1 MREPIHRLVLEYL
14 AHHGYARTARAFKA
28 QCDRRRGLDADATSG
43 AATGAGPAR
52 GGGADPDVEMGDESG
67 RRGGDDLELRTR
79 IVGAVVAG
87 EMDAALAETRA
98 RYPGVLEEANGLML
112 IKMRCR
118 KFVEMVLEAAEA
130 QRRVRAE
137 SEDGVVLVGGED
149 EEEEEEE
156 EERMVMIGVGA
167 DGMDVD
173 DDAPMAGSSDRTG
186 VTNGYVTVRGPGEEG
201 SLSVSTSPGAGAEEG
216 LLLKALAYGRALD
229 AEYNLDGR
237 PEVRAICERT
247 FAILASKDLAT
258 AGGAV
263 AEVVGHEARVALA
276 NELNQAILSAWCSR
290 LLSGSFCPDGWFVL
304 AQSLRDGLN
313 GLRWRCCTD
322 RRRRASSSLGCR
334 ALARQRSQTC
344 PRSFSMLDPRLL
356 FWASVCITPHGL
368 IPLLPLLYR
377 SPKPQLILN
386 DHYFVSTERC
396 K

>member
-1 MREPIHRLVLEYL
+1 MCNTGPAFDNVGKDCDIFPSVGLRHSGEAIRVNFGHEQFKFDIEFHVQQQRNDTWAKIQCTPLDKLFAAPAPGSTSHTDPSPSMASDLVSEERVREPIHRLVLEYL

-43 AATGAGPAR
+43 PSTGAGPAR

-67 RRGGDDLELRTR
+67 RRAGDDLELRTR

-149 EEEEEEE
+149 EDEEEEE

-201 SLSVSTSPGAGAEEG
+201 ALSVSVSPGAGAEEG

-229 AEYNLDGR
+229 AKYNLDGR

-258 AGGAV
+258 ASGAV

-276 NELNQAILSAWCSR
+276 NELNQAILSAWCFLVWS
-290 LLSGSFCPDGWFVL
+290 W
-304 AQSLRDGLN
+304 
-313 GLRWRCCTD
+313 
-322 RRRRASSSLGCR
+322 
-334 ALARQRSQTC
+334 AL
-344 PRSFSMLDPRLL
+344 FS
-356 FWASVCITPHGL
+356 
-368 IPLLPLLYR
+368 
-377 SPKPQLILN
+377 
-386 DHYFVSTERC
+386 
-396 K
+396 